1 MPITPS
7 PYLLLISGPPGAGKS
22 TLAKALAAEFRAVLL
37 DKDCIDEPFSP
48 NVRDAHYRDHV
59 EPQVLTAM
67 LHLAALNLGV
77 GNLVIL
83 DAPWTH
89 LFLNEPMWIDH
100 IQQTANAAAAR
111 LIILECLIS
120 EPTLRQRMTARGLA
134 RDAGRVTDAGWTEF
148 RRLDRL
154 GEASPLPHIAIDAE
168 QSAAA
173 MLRAARAA
181 LRDLGLILPID
192 NNPL

>member
-1 MPITPS
+1 MSIAPS
-7 PYLLLISGPPGAGKS
+7 PYLLLVSGPPGAGKS
-22 TLAKALAAEFRAVLL
+22 TLAKALAAELRAVLI
-37 DKDCIDEPFSP
+37 DKDCIDEAFSP

-77 GNLVIL
+77 GNLAIL

-89 LFLNEPMWIDH
+89 LFLNEPMWIDRV
-100 IQQTANAAAAR
+100 QKTAHAAAAR
-111 LIILECLIS
+111 LVILECIIS
-120 EPTLRQRMTARGLA
+120 EATLRQRMTARGFA
-134 RDAGRVTDAGWTEF
+134 RDADRVTDAGWVEF
-148 RRLDRL
+148 RQLDRL
-154 GEASPLPHIAIDAE
+154 GEANPLPHIMIDAE

-181 LRDLGLILPID
+181 LYDLGLA
-192 NNPL
+192 